1 MKLILFDIDGTLM
14 DSGGAGTRALNLAF
28 EELFSIRDAFQGI
41 RMSGK
46 TDTEIMREALG
57 KHGLPS
63 RDGTI
68 PLAVKAYL
76 RHLGVQIHN
85 NRRRLKPGVQ
95 DLLDTLSRRPD
106 CRLGLLT
113 GNLAEGARIKLGAF
127 GLNRYFSLDGSQT
140 AAKSGNEVSP
150 NIAEEKG
157 DSVPL
162 YNGIG
167 NEGSRIPIYKGIE
180 TSPDNLERKGGCVP
194 ERGDCVPPFG
204 AFGSDDEDRNVLL
217 PIAVGRFHALTGIR
231 VGYADCVVIG
241 DTPRDVR
248 CAKPYGAVS
257 VAVATG
263 GYSMEEL
270 REAGADVVMEDLTRC
285 YDYLA
290 GIM

>member
-1 MKLILFDIDGTLM
+1 MKLILFDIDGTLI

-63 RDGTI
+63 WDGTI
-68 PLAVKAYL
+68 PMAVKAYL
-76 RHLGVQIHN
+76 KHLGVQIHN

-127 GLNRYFSLDGSQT
+127 GLNKYFSLDGAENAVKGSQT
-140 AAKSGNEVSP
+140 
-150 NIAEEKG
+150 
-157 DSVPL
+157 
-162 YNGIG
+162 
-167 NEGSRIPIYKGIE
+167 PIYKGSE
-180 TSPDNLERKGGCVP
+180 TSPDNLEGSQTPIQPGGEIHLGNPDGKGDCDP
-194 ERGDCVPPFG
+194 ERGDRVPFG

-217 PIAVGRFHALTGIR
+217 PIAVERLRDLTGIR

-270 REAGADVVMEDLTRC
+270 REAGADMVMEDLTRC

>member
-1 MKLILFDIDGTLM
+1 M
-14 DSGGAGTRALNLAF
+14 
-28 EELFSIRDAFQGI
+28 
-41 RMSGK
+41 
-46 TDTEIMREALG
+46 
-57 KHGLPS
+57 
-63 RDGTI
+63 
-68 PLAVKAYL
+68 AVKAYL
-76 RHLGVQIHN
+76 KHLGVQIHN

-127 GLNRYFSLDGSQT
+127 GLNKYFSLDGAENAVKGSQT
-140 AAKSGNEVSP
+140 PIQPGGEIHLGNP
-150 NIAEEKG
+150 DGKG
-157 DSVPL
+157 DC
-162 YNGIG
+162 
-167 NEGSRIPIYKGIE
+167 
-180 TSPDNLERKGGCVP
+180 DP
-194 ERGDCVPPFG
+194 ERGDRVPFG

-217 PIAVGRFHALTGIR
+217 PIAVERLRDLTGIR

-270 REAGADVVMEDLTRC
+270 REAGADMVMEDLTRC

>member
-1 MKLILFDIDGTLM
+1 MKLILFDIDGTLI

-63 RDGTI
+63 WDGTI
-68 PLAVKAYL
+68 PLAVKAYI
-76 RHLGVQIHN
+76 RHLGVQIN
-85 NRRRLKPGVQ
+85 NDRKRLKPGVQ
-95 DLLDTLSRRPD
+95 DLLDALSRRPD

-127 GLNRYFSLDGSQT
+127 GLNRYFSLDGAESADKGSEAPIHT
-140 AAKSGNEVSP
+140 GNEA
-150 NIAEEKG
+150 N
-157 DSVPL
+157 L
-162 YNGIG
+162 
-167 NEGSRIPIYKGIE
+167 
-180 TSPDNLERKGGCVP
+180 DNLKSKGVCDPCVP
-194 ERGDCVPPFG
+194 EKRVCVPPFG

-217 PIAVGRFHALTGIR
+217 PIAVERLQALTGIR